1 MEREIFC
8 RGPDGDAE
16 AWRQQ
21 KEFERDTV
29 KNELLIQLGL
39 ENMNFPATA
48 VPVELQRVRQECSQL
63 AWCFAPARLAAPRGG
78 SV

>member
-1 MEREIFC
+1 M
-8 RGPDGDAE
+8 
-16 AWRQQ
+16 
-21 KEFERDTV
+21 

-63 AWCFAPARLAAPRGG
+63 AWCFLLQQGLQPHAEAAYDADYPGWG
-78 SV
+78 LTQV